1 MRAVDVEK
9 KLTLTTPF
17 KEKIAQENLPC
28 SNTIP
33 PPRNKS
39 FLEFAHASTKHYRR
53 GGGRA
58 GDIINVPVASL
69 NTL

>member
-33 PPRNKS
+33 PPEIKV
-39 FLEFAHASTKHYRR
+39 FLNLHVRLQNTT
-53 GGGRA
+53 GGG
-58 GDIINVPVASL
+58 GGVGLGIL
-69 NTL
+69 